1 VVESENPR
9 GETAVE
15 DVIDVYDIIRAGWD
29 TRVPR
34 LEEFG
39 ARYIA
44 YRLERFIDDPDF
56 EELVKESAARIQGR
70 QETDTVELI
79 DE

>member
-1 VVESENPR
+1 MEAENPR
-9 GETAVE
+9 GETDIE
-15 DVIDVYDIIRAGWD
+15 DVLDIYDVVRAGWD
-29 TRVPR
+29 TRVHR

-39 ARYIA
+39 ARYMA
-44 YRLERFIDDPDF
+44 LRLERFIDEPEF
-56 EELVKESAARIQGR
+56 AQLVKESAERIQGR